1 MKKII
6 TRLFILGALIA
17 LLPAGA
23 AAQQLDARQRNAETV
38 VADGLAQLPA
48 ATPAV
53 FNEVMGELAATGS
66 AGVEMIAG
74 MLTPADK
81 GKNATLEYALNG
93 ITAYATAP
101 GNEALCADV
110 RKGLVRAIERCADN
124 ANRAFLFS
132 QLQLCSAAE
141 DAAWILPYLDDSYL
155 SDYAIRALISTPG
168 TEPVLL
174 AEARKEGLAAE
185 RQRAR
190 AYAFAEK
197 RMPQAEPFLL
207 GWLGGADARTAEQ
220 IYNALAVCGSRASLK
235 PLAAAAA
242 EAGYGWDNTGACL
255 LYTSPSPRDA

>member
-17 LLPAGA
+17 LLPAGV

-38 VADGLAQLPA
+38 VARRSGPSFRPP
-48 ATPAV
+48 TPAV

-93 ITAYATAP
+93 ITAYATAS

-185 RQRAR
+185 RKRAL

-197 RMPQAEPFLL
+197 RMTQAEPLLL
-207 GWLGGADARTAEQ
+207 GWLGGADAGRRTDLQCAGRLRFARFAQ
-220 IYNALAVCGSRASLK
+220 TAGRRSRRGRLR
-235 PLAAAAA
+235 L
-242 EAGYGWDNTGACL
+242 G
-255 LYTSPSPRDA
+255 